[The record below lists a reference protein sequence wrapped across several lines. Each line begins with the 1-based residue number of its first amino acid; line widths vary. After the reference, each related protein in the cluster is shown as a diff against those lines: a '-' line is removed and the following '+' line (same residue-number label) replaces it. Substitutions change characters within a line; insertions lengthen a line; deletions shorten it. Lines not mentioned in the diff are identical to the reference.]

1 MERSQDESP
10 TQEEL
15 ADSGTQP
22 GGFAALGST
31 NTGVKRAQRLGSQ
44 FGFNV

>member
-10 TQEEL
+10 TQEQV

-22 GGFAALGST
+22 KRFPALGST
-31 NTGVKRAQRLGSQ
+31 NTGAKRAQRLGSQ